1 MSAYQEFLML
11 TEEEIAKELAQEA
24 QVLRVKKGLTQ
35 KQFSEEIGIAYGTYI
50 KFERLGTI
58 SLVGFLK
65 IIRHLGRLK
74 NIANILKIDEVQT
87 VGIEKYHKDMLKP
100 VRKRVR

>member
-1 MSAYQEFLML
+1 MNANQELLML
-11 TEEEIAKELAQEA
+11 TEEEIAKELALSA
-24 QVLRVKKGLTQ
+24 QALRVKKGLTQ

-50 KFERLGTI
+50 KFERLGII

-74 NIANILKIDEVQT
+74 NIADILKIDEVQSI
-87 VGIEKYHKDMLKP
+87 GIEKYREDTLQS

>member
-1 MSAYQEFLML
+1 MNANQEFLML
-11 TEEEIAKELAQEA
+11 TEEEIAKELAQAA
-24 QVLRVKKGLTQ
+24 QALRVKKGLTQ

-65 IIRHLGRLK
+65 ILRHLGRLK
-74 NIANILKIDEVQT
+74 NIADILKMDEVQSI
-87 VGIEKYHKDMLKP
+87 GIEKYREDILQSE
-100 VRKRVR
+100 RKRVR

>member
-1 MSAYQEFLML
+1 ML
-11 TEEEIAKELAQEA
+11 TEEEIAKELALSA
-24 QVLRVKKGLTQ
+24 QALRVKKGLTQ

-50 KFERLGTI
+50 KFERLGII

-74 NIANILKIDEVQT
+74 NIADILKIDEVQSI
-87 VGIEKYHKDMLKP
+87 GIEKYREDTLQS